1 MTKPQ
6 TTYATSVADSVEA
19 LTVLIERSATDI
31 TADYGDWCSIGFAL
45 AHEFGADGEPFFH
58 RISAFYPNYDP
69 KIASKQYAACLRHR
83 MPSGKAP
90 ITIATLFHIAKSH
103 GINLPS
109 PPLRGGAAQRR
120 GSNSQLLRG
129 GQGESPHAALI
140 AGYDPQSHPFSSPNP
155 NEEMRNEENPR
166 QVGGSPAS
174 SLRLADGPSAH
185 RLADGPSAYNLADGS
200 SAYHEPLPSFSQ
212 SIRSSLPSIM
222 QRIIADSVSDVDA
235 DILILGS
242 LTVFSACIPNV
253 YGMYD
258 CREVFANLFLFVTAS
273 ASAGKGRLSLCRHL
287 AAPLHQA
294 LREKYKKQMKKYEAA
309 QVAYVVN
316 RKNSLEVPP
325 KEPPFLTLFVP
336 ANSTATVVYQTLAQN
351 NGVGL
356 LFETEGDTLA
366 NAFNSDLGN
375 YSDGFRKAFHHE
387 TISYLRKKDHEYV
400 EIVKPKFSAVLSGTP
415 QQIFNL
421 IPDAENGLFSRFIFY
436 VMETELVWHNMFASH
451 DGTTADEKFKEIG
464 RDFFTFLKKFPKRPV
479 QFTLSRSQMDQ
490 FNAYFEATQ
499 LRFAQLLGDEIV
511 ATVRRLGLIQFRFAM
526 ILTVLRRIDDASKS
540 TKSEEKD
547 LRLVCSD
554 ADFATALTMVKVL
567 LQHSAAVFQSLPRN
581 PKTAALKGR
590 QLIAAEAREKFLA
603 ALPETFDR
611 PTYLQTAASL
621 NITEK
626 TAERYLQ
633 FFTKSGQLLHPSTG
647 QYRKNPEGVT
657 RP

>member
-69 KIASKQYAACLRHR
+69 QTAQKQYAACLRHR

-103 GINLPS
+103 GINLPAPS
-109 PPLRGGAAQRR
+109 SDGL
-120 GSNSQLLRG
+120 GSLLR
-129 GQGESPHAALI
+129 PDLI
-140 AGYDPQSHPFSSPNP
+140 AGCAPQSHPFSSRNP

-166 QVGGSPAS
+166 
-174 SLRLADGPSAH
+174 
-185 RLADGPSAYNLADGS
+185 LADGS

-294 LREKYKKQMKKYEAA
+294 LREKFKKQMKKYEAA

-451 DGTTADEKFKEIG
+451 GGTTADEKFKEIG

-511 ATVRRLGLIQFRFAM
+511 ATVRRLGLILFRFAM
-526 ILTVLRRIDDASKS
+526 ILTVLRRIDDAPKS
-540 TKSEEKD
+540 AKSGDKN
-547 LRLVCSD
+547 LRMVCSD
-554 ADFATALTMVKVL
+554 ADFDTALAMVKVL
-567 LQHSAAVFQSLPRN
+567 LQHSAAVFQALPRN
-581 PKTAALKGR
+581 AKAPVLKGR
-590 QLIAAEAREKFLA
+590 QVIAAETREKFLA

-611 PTYLQTAASL
+611 PTYIKTAALL

-633 FFTKSGQLLHPSTG
+633 FFIKSGQLLHPSTG

-657 RP
+657 QP

>member
-1 MTKPQ
+1 MTAPLNISSS
-6 TTYATSVADSVEA
+6 YSSVEA
-19 LTVLIERSATDI
+19 LTVLIERSGIDI

-45 AHEFGADGEPFFH
+45 AYEFGADGEHFFH
-58 RISAFYPNYDP
+58 RISAFYPNYDY
-69 KIASKQYAACLRHR
+69 KTASKQYASCVRHKV
-83 MPSGKAP
+83 PSGKAP

-103 GINLPS
+103 GINLPC
-109 PPLRGGAAQRR
+109 PPLRGGAQRA
-120 GSNSQLLRG
+120 
-129 GQGESPHAALI
+129 GESDSTLPTGQNKH
-140 AGYDPQSHPFSSPNP
+140 FSSRNP

-166 QVGGSPAS
+166 
-174 SLRLADGPSAH
+174 
-185 RLADGPSAYNLADGS
+185 LADGS
-200 SAYHEPLPSFSQ
+200 SAQPVPLPTFSQ
-212 SIRSSLPSIM
+212 AVKKDLPTIM

-258 CREVFANLFLFVTAS
+258 CREVFANLFLFVTAR

-294 LREKYKKQMKKYEAA
+294 LRDKYRKQLKKFEAA
-309 QVAYVVN
+309 QVAYAIN

-451 DGTTADEKFKEIG
+451 GGTTADEKFKEIG

-479 QFTLSRSQMDQ
+479 QFTLSLSQMDQ
-490 FNAYFEATQ
+490 FNDFFEATQ

-511 ATVRRLGLIQFRFAM
+511 ATVRRLGLILFRFAM
-526 ILTVLRRIDDASKS
+526 ILSVLRLIDKAPGKS
-540 TKSEEKD
+540 LKD
-547 LRLVCSD
+547 IKRLVCSD
-554 ADFATALTMVKVL
+554 ADFDTALAMVKVL
-567 LQHSAAVFQSLPRN
+567 LQHSAAVFQALPRN
-581 PKTAALKGR
+581 AKAPVLKGR
-590 QLIAAEAREKFLA
+590 QVIAAETREKFLA

-611 PTYLQTAASL
+611 PTYLNTAAAL

-633 FFTKSGQLLHPSTG
+633 FFIKSGQLAHPANG
-647 QYRKNPEGVT
+647 QYLKTNAL
-657 RP
+657 

>member
-1 MTKPQ
+1 MTAPLNISSS
-6 TTYATSVADSVEA
+6 YSSVEA
-19 LTVLIERSATDI
+19 LTVLIERSGIDI

-45 AHEFGADGEPFFH
+45 AYEFGADGEHFFH
-58 RISAFYPNYDP
+58 RISAFYPNYDY
-69 KIASKQYAACLRHR
+69 KTASKQYASCVRHKV
-83 MPSGKAP
+83 PSGKAP

-103 GINLPS
+103 GINLPAPS
-109 PPLRGGAAQRR
+109 SDGL
-120 GSNSQLLRG
+120 GSLLR
-129 GQGESPHAALI
+129 PDLI
-140 AGYDPQSHPFSSPNP
+140 AGCAPQSHPFSSRNP

-166 QVGGSPAS
+166 
-174 SLRLADGPSAH
+174 
-185 RLADGPSAYNLADGS
+185 LADGS
-200 SAYHEPLPSFSQ
+200 SAQPVPLPTFSQ
-212 SIRSSLPSIM
+212 AVKKDLPTIM

-258 CREVFANLFLFVTAS
+258 CREVFANLFLFVTAR

-294 LREKYKKQMKKYEAA
+294 LRDKYRKQLKKFEAA
-309 QVAYVVN
+309 QVAYAIN

-451 DGTTADEKFKEIG
+451 GGTTADEKFKEIG

-479 QFTLSRSQMDQ
+479 QFTLSLSQMDQ
-490 FNAYFEATQ
+490 FNDFFEATQ

-511 ATVRRLGLIQFRFAM
+511 ATVRRLGLILFRFAM
-526 ILTVLRRIDDASKS
+526 ILSVLRLIDKAPGKS
-540 TKSEEKD
+540 LKD
-547 LRLVCSD
+547 IKRLVCSD
-554 ADFATALTMVKVL
+554 ADFDTALAMVKVL
-567 LQHSAAVFQSLPRN
+567 LQHSAAVFQALPRN
-581 PKTAALKGR
+581 AKAPVLKGR
-590 QLIAAEAREKFLA
+590 RVIAAETREKFLA
-603 ALPETFDR
+603 ALPDTFDR
-611 PTYLQTAASL
+611 PTYLNTAAAL
-621 NITEK
+621 NITDK

-633 FFTKSGQLLHPSTG
+633 FFIKSGQLLHPSTG
-647 QYRKNPEGVT
+647 QYHKNPGGVT

>member
-69 KIASKQYAACLRHR
+69 QTAQKQYAACLRHR

-103 GINLPS
+103 GINLPAPS
-109 PPLRGGAAQRR
+109 SDGL
-120 GSNSQLLRG
+120 GSLLR
-129 GQGESPHAALI
+129 PDLI
-140 AGYDPQSHPFSSPNP
+140 AGCAPQSHPFSSRNP
-155 NEEMRNEENPR
+155 NEEMRNEENSR
-166 QVGGSPAS
+166 
-174 SLRLADGPSAH
+174 
-185 RLADGPSAYNLADGS
+185 LADGS

-309 QVAYVVN
+309 QVAYAVN
-316 RKNSLEVPP
+316 RKNTLEVPP

-451 DGTTADEKFKEIG
+451 GGTTADEKFKEIG

-511 ATVRRLGLIQFRFAM
+511 ATVRRLGLILFRFAM
-526 ILTVLRRIDDASKS
+526 ILTVLRRIDNAPKS
-540 TKSEEKD
+540 AKSGDKK
-547 LRLVCSD
+547 LRMVCSD
-554 ADFATALTMVKVL
+554 ADFDTALAMVKVL
-567 LQHSAAVFQSLPRN
+567 LQHSAAVFQALPRN
-581 PKTAALKGR
+581 AKAPVLKGR
-590 QLIAAEAREKFLA
+590 QVIAAETREKFLA

-611 PTYLQTAASL
+611 PTYIKTAASL

-633 FFTKSGQLLHPSTG
+633 FFIKSGQLLHPSTG

-657 RP
+657 QP

>member
-69 KIASKQYAACLRHR
+69 QTAQKQYAACLRHR

-103 GINLPS
+103 GINLPL
-109 PPLRGGAAQRR
+109 PPLRGGGRR
-120 GSNSQLLRG
+120 PGESIPPLRG

-166 QVGGSPAS
+166 
-174 SLRLADGPSAH
+174 
-185 RLADGPSAYNLADGS
+185 LADGS
-200 SAYHEPLPSFSQ
+200 SAQPVPLPTFSQ
-212 SIRSSLPSIM
+212 AVRKDLPSIM

-309 QVAYVVN
+309 QVAYAVN

-511 ATVRRLGLIQFRFAM
+511 ATVRRLGLILFRFAM

-540 TKSEEKD
+540 AKSGEKD

-554 ADFATALTMVKVL
+554 DDFATALTMVKVL

-603 ALPETFDR
+603 ALPDTFDR
-611 PTYLQTAASL
+611 PTYLNTAASL
-621 NITEK
+621 NITDK
-626 TAERYLQ
+626 TAERYIRE
-633 FFTKSGQLLHPSTG
+633 FCASGQLDHPSNG
-647 QYRKNPEGVT
+647 QYRKT
-657 RP
+657 SSRA

>member
-1 MTKPQ
+1 
-6 TTYATSVADSVEA
+6 
-19 LTVLIERSATDI
+19 
-31 TADYGDWCSIGFAL
+31 
-45 AHEFGADGEPFFH
+45 
-58 RISAFYPNYDP
+58 
-69 KIASKQYAACLRHR
+69 
-83 MPSGKAP
+83 
-90 ITIATLFHIAKSH
+90 
-103 GINLPS
+103 
-109 PPLRGGAAQRR
+109 
-120 GSNSQLLRG
+120 
-129 GQGESPHAALI
+129 
-140 AGYDPQSHPFSSPNP
+140 
-155 NEEMRNEENPR
+155 
-166 QVGGSPAS
+166 
-174 SLRLADGPSAH
+174 
-185 RLADGPSAYNLADGS
+185 
-200 SAYHEPLPSFSQ
+200 
-212 SIRSSLPSIM
+212 M

-258 CREVFANLFLFVTAS
+258 CREVFANLFLFVTAR

-294 LREKYKKQMKKYEAA
+294 LRDKYRKQLKKFEAA
-309 QVAYVVN
+309 QVAYAIN

-451 DGTTADEKFKEIG
+451 GGTTADEKFKEIG

-479 QFTLSRSQMDQ
+479 QFTLSLSQMDQ
-490 FNAYFEATQ
+490 FNDFFEATQ

-511 ATVRRLGLIQFRFAM
+511 ATVRRLGLILFRFAM
-526 ILTVLRRIDDASKS
+526 ILSVLRLIDKAPGKS
-540 TKSEEKD
+540 LKD
-547 LRLVCSD
+547 IKRLVCSD
-554 ADFATALTMVKVL
+554 ADFDTALAMVKVL
-567 LQHSAAVFQSLPRN
+567 LQHSAAVFQALPRN
-581 PKTAALKGR
+581 TKAPVLKGR
-590 QLIAAEAREKFLA
+590 QVIAAETREKFLA

-611 PTYLQTAASL
+611 PTYLNTAAAL

-633 FFTKSGQLLHPSTG
+633 FFIKSGQLAHPANG
-647 QYRKNPEGVT
+647 QYLKTNAL
-657 RP
+657 

>member
-69 KIASKQYAACLRHR
+69 QTAQKQYAACLRHR

-103 GINLPS
+103 GINLPAPS
-109 PPLRGGAAQRR
+109 SDGL
-120 GSNSQLLRG
+120 GSLLR
-129 GQGESPHAALI
+129 PDLI
-140 AGYDPQSHPFSSPNP
+140 AGCAPQSHPFSSRNP
-155 NEEMRNEENPR
+155 NEEMRNEENSR
-166 QVGGSPAS
+166 
-174 SLRLADGPSAH
+174 
-185 RLADGPSAYNLADGS
+185 LADGS

-309 QVAYVVN
+309 QVAYAVN
-316 RKNSLEVPP
+316 RKNTLEVPP

-451 DGTTADEKFKEIG
+451 GGTTADEKFKEIG

-511 ATVRRLGLIQFRFAM
+511 ATVRRLGLILFRFAM
-526 ILTVLRRIDDASKS
+526 ILTVLRRIDDAPKS
-540 TKSEEKD
+540 AKSGDKK
-547 LRLVCSD
+547 LRMVCSD
-554 ADFATALTMVKVL
+554 ADFDTALAMVKVL
-567 LQHSAAVFQSLPRN
+567 LQHSAAVFQALPRN
-581 PKTAALKGR
+581 AKAPVLKGR
-590 QLIAAEAREKFLA
+590 QVIAAETREKFLA

-611 PTYLQTAASL
+611 PTYIKTAASL

-633 FFTKSGQLLHPSTG
+633 FFIKSGQLLHPSTG

-657 RP
+657 QP

>member
-69 KIASKQYAACLRHR
+69 QTAQKQYAACLRHR

-103 GINLPS
+103 GINLPAPS
-109 PPLRGGAAQRR
+109 SDGL
-120 GSNSQLLRG
+120 GSLLR
-129 GQGESPHAALI
+129 PDLI
-140 AGYDPQSHPFSSPNP
+140 AGCAPQSHPFSSRNP
-155 NEEMRNEENPR
+155 NEEMRNEENSR
-166 QVGGSPAS
+166 
-174 SLRLADGPSAH
+174 
-185 RLADGPSAYNLADGS
+185 LADGS

-309 QVAYVVN
+309 QVAYAVN
-316 RKNSLEVPP
+316 RKNTLEVPP

-511 ATVRRLGLIQFRFAM
+511 ATVRRLGLILFRFAM
-526 ILTVLRRIDDASKS
+526 ILTVLRRIDDAPKS
-540 TKSEEKD
+540 AKSGDKK
-547 LRLVCSD
+547 LRMVCSD
-554 ADFATALTMVKVL
+554 ADFDTALAMVKVL
-567 LQHSAAVFQSLPRN
+567 LQHSAAVFQALPRN
-581 PKTAALKGR
+581 AKAPVLKGR
-590 QLIAAEAREKFLA
+590 QVIAAETREKFLA

-611 PTYLQTAASL
+611 PTYIKTAASL

-633 FFTKSGQLLHPSTG
+633 FFIKSGQLLHPSTG

-657 RP
+657 QP

>member
-1 MTKPQ
+1 MTAPLNISSS
-6 TTYATSVADSVEA
+6 YSSVEA
-19 LTVLIERSATDI
+19 LTVLIERSGIDI

-45 AHEFGADGEPFFH
+45 AYEFGADGEHFFH
-58 RISAFYPNYDP
+58 RISAFYPNYDY
-69 KIASKQYAACLRHR
+69 KTTSKQYASCVRHKV
-83 MPSGKAP
+83 PSGKAP

-103 GINLPS
+103 GINLPAPS
-109 PPLRGGAAQRR
+109 SDGL
-120 GSNSQLLRG
+120 GSLLR
-129 GQGESPHAALI
+129 PDLI
-140 AGYDPQSHPFSSPNP
+140 AGCAPQFHPFSSRNP
-155 NEEMRNEENPR
+155 NEEMRNEENP
-166 QVGGSPAS
+166 GLS
-174 SLRLADGPSAH
+174 
-185 RLADGPSAYNLADGS
+185 DGS
-200 SAYHEPLPSFSQ
+200 SAQPLPLPTFSQ
-212 SIRSSLPSIM
+212 AVKKDLPTIM

-258 CREVFANLFLFVTAS
+258 CREVFANLFLFVTAR

-294 LREKYKKQMKKYEAA
+294 LRDKYRKQLKKFEAA
-309 QVAYVVN
+309 QVAYAIN

-451 DGTTADEKFKEIG
+451 GGTTADEKFKEIG

-479 QFTLSRSQMDQ
+479 QFTLSLSQMDQ
-490 FNAYFEATQ
+490 FNDFFEATQ

-511 ATVRRLGLIQFRFAM
+511 ATVRRLGLILFRFAM
-526 ILTVLRRIDDASKS
+526 ILSVLRLIDKAPGKS
-540 TKSEEKD
+540 LKD
-547 LRLVCSD
+547 IKRLVCSD
-554 ADFATALTMVKVL
+554 ADFDTALAMVKVL
-567 LQHSAAVFQSLPRN
+567 LQHSAAVFQALPRN
-581 PKTAALKGR
+581 AKAPVLKGR
-590 QLIAAEAREKFLA
+590 QVIAAETREKFLA

-611 PTYLQTAASL
+611 PTYLNTAASL

-633 FFTKSGQLLHPSTG
+633 FFIKSGQLAHPANG
-647 QYRKNPEGVT
+647 QYIKTNAL
-657 RP
+657 

>member
-69 KIASKQYAACLRHR
+69 KTATKQYAACLRHR

-103 GINLPS
+103 GINLPAPS
-109 PPLRGGAAQRR
+109 SDGL
-120 GSNSQLLRG
+120 GSLLR
-129 GQGESPHAALI
+129 PDLI
-140 AGYDPQSHPFSSPNP
+140 AGCAPQSHPFSSRNP

-166 QVGGSPAS
+166 
-174 SLRLADGPSAH
+174 
-185 RLADGPSAYNLADGS
+185 LADGS

-294 LREKYKKQMKKYEAA
+294 LREKFKKQMKKYEAA
-309 QVAYVVN
+309 QVAYAVN

-451 DGTTADEKFKEIG
+451 GGTTADEKFKEIG

-511 ATVRRLGLIQFRFAM
+511 ATVRRLGLILFRFAM
-526 ILTVLRRIDDASKS
+526 ILTVLRRIDDAPKS
-540 TKSEEKD
+540 AKSGDKN
-547 LRLVCSD
+547 LRMVCSD
-554 ADFATALTMVKVL
+554 ADFDTALAMVKVL
-567 LQHSAAVFQSLPRN
+567 LQHSAAVFQALPRN
-581 PKTAALKGR
+581 AKAPVLKGR
-590 QLIAAEAREKFLA
+590 QVIAAETREKFLA

-611 PTYLQTAASL
+611 PTYIKTAASL

-633 FFTKSGQLLHPSTG
+633 FFIKSGQLLHPSTG

-657 RP
+657 QP

>member
-69 KIASKQYAACLRHR
+69 QTAQKQYAACLRHR
-83 MPSGKAP
+83 IPSGKAP

-103 GINLPS
+103 GINLPAPS
-109 PPLRGGAAQRR
+109 SDGL
-120 GSNSQLLRG
+120 GSLLR
-129 GQGESPHAALI
+129 PDLI
-140 AGYDPQSHPFSSPNP
+140 AGCAPQSHPFSSRNP

-166 QVGGSPAS
+166 
-174 SLRLADGPSAH
+174 
-185 RLADGPSAYNLADGS
+185 LADGS

-309 QVAYVVN
+309 QVAYAVN

-451 DGTTADEKFKEIG
+451 GGTTADEKFKEIG

-511 ATVRRLGLIQFRFAM
+511 ATVRRLGLILFRFAM
-526 ILTVLRRIDDASKS
+526 ILTVLRRIDDAPKS
-540 TKSEEKD
+540 AKSGDKN
-547 LRLVCSD
+547 LRMVCSD
-554 ADFATALTMVKVL
+554 ADFDTALVMVKVL
-567 LQHSAAVFQSLPRN
+567 LQHSAAVFQALPRN
-581 PKTAALKGR
+581 AKAPVLKGR
-590 QLIAAEAREKFLA
+590 QVIAAETREKFLA

-611 PTYLQTAASL
+611 PTYIKTAASL

-633 FFTKSGQLLHPSTG
+633 FFIKSGQLLHPSTG

>member
-19 LTVLIERSATDI
+19 LTVLIERSATDV

-69 KIASKQYAACLRHR
+69 QTAQKQYAACLRHR
-83 MPSGKAP
+83 IPSGKAP

-109 PPLRGGAAQRR
+109 PPLRGGAQRA
-120 GSNSQLLRG
+120 GESIPPLRG

-140 AGYDPQSHPFSSPNP
+140 AGCAPQSHPFSSRNP

-174 SLRLADGPSAH
+174 SLRLADG
-185 RLADGPSAYNLADGS
+185 S

-212 SIRSSLPSIM
+212 SIRSSLPTIM

-309 QVAYVVN
+309 QVAYAVN

-511 ATVRRLGLIQFRFAM
+511 ATVRRLGLILFRFAM
-526 ILTVLRRIDDASKS
+526 ILTVLRRIDDAPKS
-540 TKSEEKD
+540 AKSGEKD

-603 ALPETFDR
+603 ALPDTFDR

>member
-69 KIASKQYAACLRHR
+69 QTAQKQYAACLRHR

-103 GINLPS
+103 GINLPAPS
-109 PPLRGGAAQRR
+109 SDGL
-120 GSNSQLLRG
+120 GSLLR
-129 GQGESPHAALI
+129 PDLI
-140 AGYDPQSHPFSSPNP
+140 AGCAPQSHPFSSRNP
-155 NEEMRNEENPR
+155 NEEMRNEENSR
-166 QVGGSPAS
+166 
-174 SLRLADGPSAH
+174 
-185 RLADGPSAYNLADGS
+185 LADGS

-309 QVAYVVN
+309 QVAYAVN
-316 RKNSLEVPP
+316 RKNTLEVPP

-451 DGTTADEKFKEIG
+451 GGTTADEKFKEIG

-511 ATVRRLGLIQFRFAM
+511 ATVRRLGLILFRFAM
-526 ILTVLRRIDDASKS
+526 ILTVLRRIDDAPKS
-540 TKSEEKD
+540 AKSGDKK
-547 LRLVCSD
+547 LRMVCSD
-554 ADFATALTMVKVL
+554 ADFDTALAMVKVL
-567 LQHSAAVFQSLPRN
+567 LQHSAAVFQALPRN
-581 PKTAALKGR
+581 AKAPVLKGR
-590 QLIAAEAREKFLA
+590 QVIAAETREKFLA

-611 PTYLQTAASL
+611 PTYLNTAASL

-633 FFTKSGQLLHPSTG
+633 FFIKSGQLLHPSTG

-657 RP
+657 QP

>member
-1 MTKPQ
+1 MTAPLNISSS
-6 TTYATSVADSVEA
+6 YSSVEA
-19 LTVLIERSATDI
+19 LTVLIERSGIDI

-45 AHEFGADGEPFFH
+45 AYEFGADGEHFFH
-58 RISAFYPNYDP
+58 RISAFYPNYDY
-69 KIASKQYAACLRHR
+69 KTASKQYASCVRHKV
-83 MPSGKAP
+83 PSGKAP

-103 GINLPS
+103 GINLPAPS
-109 PPLRGGAAQRR
+109 SDGL
-120 GSNSQLLRG
+120 GSLLRPD
-129 GQGESPHAALI
+129 SI
-140 AGYDPQSHPFSSPNP
+140 AGCAPQSHPFSSRNP

-166 QVGGSPAS
+166 
-174 SLRLADGPSAH
+174 
-185 RLADGPSAYNLADGS
+185 LADGS
-200 SAYHEPLPSFSQ
+200 SAQPVPLPTFSQ
-212 SIRSSLPSIM
+212 AVKKDLPTIM

-258 CREVFANLFLFVTAS
+258 CREVFANLFLFVTAR

-294 LREKYKKQMKKYEAA
+294 LRDKYRKQLKKFEAA
-309 QVAYVVN
+309 QVAYAIN

-451 DGTTADEKFKEIG
+451 GGTTADEKFKEIG

-479 QFTLSRSQMDQ
+479 QFTLSLSQMDQ
-490 FNAYFEATQ
+490 FNDFFEATQ

-511 ATVRRLGLIQFRFAM
+511 ATVRRLGLILFRFAM
-526 ILTVLRRIDDASKS
+526 ILSVLRLIDKAPGKS
-540 TKSEEKD
+540 LKD
-547 LRLVCSD
+547 IKRLVCSD
-554 ADFATALTMVKVL
+554 ADFDTALAMVKVL
-567 LQHSAAVFQSLPRN
+567 LQHSAAVFQALPRN
-581 PKTAALKGR
+581 AKAPVLKGR
-590 QLIAAEAREKFLA
+590 QVIAAETREKFLA

-611 PTYLQTAASL
+611 PTYLNTAASL

-633 FFTKSGQLLHPSTG
+633 FFIKSGQLAHPANG
-647 QYRKNPEGVT
+647 QYLKTNAL
-657 RP
+657 

>member
-69 KIASKQYAACLRHR
+69 KTASKQYAACLRHR

-103 GINLPS
+103 GINLPL
-109 PPLRGGAAQRR
+109 PP
-120 GSNSQLLRG
+120 LRG

-140 AGYDPQSHPFSSPNP
+140 AGCAPQSHPFSSRNP

-166 QVGGSPAS
+166 
-174 SLRLADGPSAH
+174 
-185 RLADGPSAYNLADGS
+185 LADGS

-309 QVAYVVN
+309 QVAYAVN

-366 NAFNSDLGN
+366 NAINSDLGN
-375 YSDGFRKAFHHE
+375 YSYGFRKAFHHE

-400 EIVKPKFSAVLSGTP
+400 EIVKPKFSAVLSSTP

-511 ATVRRLGLIQFRFAM
+511 ATVRRLGLILFRFAM
-526 ILTVLRRIDDASKS
+526 ILTVLRRIDDTSKS
-540 TKSEEKD
+540 SKSEEKD

-554 ADFATALTMVKVL
+554 DDFATALTMVKVL
-567 LQHSAAVFQSLPRN
+567 LLHSAAVFQSLPRN

-603 ALPETFDR
+603 ALPDTFDR
-611 PTYLQTAASL
+611 PTYLNTAAML

-647 QYRKNPEGVT
+647 QYRKNPEGVI